1 MLNLLPPGVIS
12 QTSLSFLTKWG
23 TRSRWDLAFCVV
35 LVNLNEKVA
44 QTKSKTDSFPLYAEF
59 VGGQNPTPFDVNSRS
74 LRFSLKRVTCCP
86 ILVVAVSAAS
96 RATRKI
102 CGFYTASTGFVEAF
116 FRRVFNPCSWAE
128 EMPVKVVICDV
139 SCCVSLTCFHPPLS
153 LFWTCTQK
161 QILYDN
167 VWWI

>member
-1 MLNLLPPGVIS
+1 M
-12 QTSLSFLTKWG
+12 
-23 TRSRWDLAFCVV
+23 V

-59 VGGQNPTPFDVNSRS
+59 VGGQNPTTFDVNSRS

-86 ILVVAVSAAS
+86 IVVVAVSAAS

-116 FRRVFNPCSWAE
+116 FRRVFNPCS
-128 EMPVKVVICDV
+128 
-139 SCCVSLTCFHPPLS
+139 
-153 LFWTCTQK
+153 
-161 QILYDN
+161 
-167 VWWI
+167 